1 MKDLT
6 IKTKTLA
13 LITIII
19 IIMSIII
26 SQIAIYE
33 INTLTQVQANQF
45 KTNEY
50 KKRTEEL
57 KKQIEVISNLIS
69 QYEKEY
75 GDEGKKKIIDK
86 IRNIRYGKNG
96 YFWIT
101 NTNMEMVMHPINSA
115 LEGKNLTKDVDFV
128 NNKVFDQ
135 MSKII
140 KNKGEGRIDY
150 ELQKANDSESIAK
163 FSYIKLFKPWGWI
176 IGTGTNVDDVENT
189 ILQMKT
195 QTKDQISAIIL
206 KVSGF
211 TLLTVIISYILV
223 IFAFNNIVKKPL
235 ELFKDNFKRFLDFIT
250 MIDNKYTPCEVSTS
264 DEIGELNLLL
274 NEIALEIDKKLKDDI
289 RVMGEVV
296 LTADKVEQGIYK
308 CRIHGNSE
316 NPMILTL
323 KNTLNKMLNI
333 LEKNMSNVK
342 ETLDEYINGDFRNR
356 VIIHES
362 LKEEMLA
369 VMTRVNGLGD
379 ALSQSAKTNLTN
391 GQALEKNSYNL
402 TKSME
407 NLANKATDQ
416 AASLEETAAAVEE
429 ITSITRSNA
438 SNASKMSELGK
449 TVKMSVSK
457 GQEHAANTAL
467 AMEEI
472 NEKVSAIN
480 EAINIIDQIA
490 FQTNILSLNAAVE
503 SATAGEAGKGFAVVA
518 QEVRNLASRSAEAAR
533 EIKNLVED
541 ANNKAIEGK
550 KISDGMITDYQE
562 LNEHITKTI
571 HIIED
576 VSDASKEQMNGIEQI
591 NDAVGKLD
599 SVTQENA
606 SEANKIK
613 NISSEVSNMAN
624 DLVEDAKNKKFN

>member
-115 LEGKNLTKDVDFV
+115 LEGKNLTKDVDFI

-150 ELQKANDSESIAK
+150 ELQKSNDSESIAK

-176 IGTGTNVDDVENT
+176 IGTGTNVDAVENT

>member
-75 GDEGKKKIIDK
+75 RDEGKKKIIDK

-195 QTKDQISAIIL
+195 QTNDQISAIIL